1 MRQVD
6 KEVMQA
12 VSAADLVNFTESGD
26 VAGKV
31 KESAELKEAQAAMWL
46 WSLFEHAGQSW
57 GCSQVVYEL
66 EERDVMDCLWDD
78 ELTKWEEDQQR

>member
-46 WSLFEHAGQSW
+46 WTFLNMRVKVGVARRLCLSW
-57 GCSQVVYEL
+57 RRE
-66 EERDVMDCLWDD
+66 M
-78 ELTKWEEDQQR
+78 